1 MLKSTYTPPPPL
13 PPGWT
18 EHRAPTGH
26 LYYYNSQT
34 KQSTYTRPQALPVPS
49 QPTPASDT
57 AYNAPYLTPDT
68 LPPFSSTPYAPQGF
82 GLSASSQGTSHHGQ
96 SRGGFRG
103 GRGYNGRRNRGPEDR
118 PKSKHSLPGC
128 APWVLVKT
136 KLGRRFVHNPET
148 NESFWKIPP
157 EVLKGVV
164 EYDRLE
170 RQKKEREE
178 RGEGIDDEQSVLER
192 GSEPSDQ
199 QHKEQ
204 KEVAPAAEAGEESD
218 EYEEVEVTD
227 SEGEDEDHPSKRPRM
242 RGDGDQQQHLE
253 FTEEDIEYQLA
264 AMGEEYGLD
273 PGEYGEPGEDGWEE
287 GAEGLPLTEEDAT
300 ALFRDLLDDYHIN
313 PYTTWENI
321 IEEGRIIEDSRY
333 TVLPNMKTRREV
345 WSNWSRDR
353 IRVLKEQKEKQ
364 EKKDPRIKYLA
375 FLEAHAT
382 PKLYWPEFKRKYRKE
397 PEMKDTKLSDKD
409 REKIYRDLMS
419 RLKLPESTRKSDLSA
434 LLKSVPLL
442 ELNRSSNLKAL
453 PPTIITDIRYISL
466 SPKVRDPLIETYI
479 STLPPA
485 PEQGEEMSAEQR
497 EEVKRKRLER
507 EKREKALAEREKQVQ
522 EDKRKQRGD
531 LTHSRN
537 LLREGEAEIEEAM
550 KVGKAGL
557 RSHVEADHEVPADG
571 EPRMESD
578 I

>member
-18 EHRAPTGH
+18 EHRAPSGH

-34 KQSTYTRPQALPVPS
+34 KQSTYTRPQASAAPLQPQSAPS
-49 QPTPASDT
+49 TPDT
-57 AYNAPYLTPDT
+57 THNAPYLTPDT

-82 GLSASSQGTSHHGQ
+82 GFGASIQATPQHGQ
-96 SRGGFRG
+96 RRGGFRG
-103 GRGYNGRRNRGPEDR
+103 GRGYHDRRNRGPEDR
-118 PKSKHSLPGC
+118 PKSKHALPSC

-164 EYDRLE
+164 EYDHI
-170 RQKKEREE
+170 EREKRERAE
-178 RGEGIDDEQSVLER
+178 RGEDIDDESSILER
-192 GSEPSDQ
+192 ETEPSGE
-199 QHKEQ
+199 QHHEQ
-204 KEVAPAAEAGEESD
+204 KGTTPAAYAGEESD

-227 SEGEDEDHPSKRPRM
+227 SEGEDEDHPSKRPKTE
-242 RGDGDQQQHLE
+242 GDDSQQQPLE

-313 PYTTWENI
+313 PYATWDKI

-333 TVLPNMKTRREV
+333 TALPNMRSRREV

-353 IRVLKEQKEKQ
+353 IQVLKEQKEKQ
-364 EKKDPRIKYLA
+364 EKKDPRIKYFA

-397 PEMKDTKLSDKD
+397 PEMKDTQLSDKD
-409 REKIYRDLMS
+409 REKFYRDLMS
-419 RLKLPESTRKSDLSA
+419 RLKQPESTRKSELST
-434 LLKSVPLL
+434 LLKSVPLHD
-442 ELNRSSNLKAL
+442 LNRSSSLEAL

-466 SPKVRDPLIETYI
+466 PVKVRDPLIETYI

-485 PEQGEEMSAEQR
+485 PEQGEHMTAEQR
-497 EEVKRKRLER
+497 DEVERKRMER
-507 EKREKALAEREKQVQ
+507 ERREKALAEREKQVQ

-531 LTHSRN
+531 LARGRN
-537 LLREGEAEIEEAM
+537 LLREGEAEIEEALRI
-550 KVGKAGL
+550 GKAGL
-557 RSHVEADHEVPADG
+557 RSHIEGEQDSSNEGEA
-571 EPRMESD
+571 
-578 I
+578 